1 MSPQCPA
8 KIQRNRET
16 KKDKTPK
23 RKKITAIPNKNAKL
37 SRKYFCVSYQST
49 IFVYNFGVLMT
60 EEDKRLI
67 NTFEGKLRHLMF
79 LYDELKKE
87 NVSLRQLLSQKEAEL
102 ARLEN
107 SRKELEEQYTNLKMA
122 RIISINDNEL
132 RDTKQR
138 LARLVREVDKCIA
151 LLNE

>member
-1 MSPQCPA
+1 MSPQCPT
-8 KIQRNRET
+8 KIQRIRKT
-16 KKDKTPK
+16 KKDETDK
-23 RKKITAIPNKNAKL
+23 RKKITANPNKNAKIL
-37 SRKYFCVSYQST
+37 RKYFCVSHQST

-122 RIISINDNEL
+122 RIISINDSEL